1 MKDAKQGQIPRRG
14 YLYVVAAALLWAVSG
29 TSGKFL
35 FHHGVTPYELVQL
48 RVTLSAAVLFLWLAV
63 RHRDLLR
70 ISRRDLPYFLV
81 LGIAGMAAVHF
92 TYFFTISKIDV
103 AIAILLEYLAPVFI
117 ALYSVLI
124 VREKLTRTITASVA
138 LSFLGCYLAV
148 GAYSIDILT
157 LNWLGIAVGICAGIT
172 YACYSILAEKG
183 MRKYSP
189 WTVVFYA
196 LLFAAL
202 FWNIALRPL
211 SSFIRPYSG
220 VDWFWIVYISVL
232 GTAVP
237 FGLYTAGIS
246 LIRSTRASV
255 TATLEPIAAAFIA
268 WLFLGEKLQIPQM
281 LGGVLVIAAVILLQ
295 VRCEY
300 DENTSALIRGRNNEW

>member
-48 RVTLSAAVLFLWLAV
+48 RVTLSAAMLFLWLAV

-70 ISRRDLPYFLV
+70 IS
-81 LGIAGMAAVHF
+81 
-92 TYFFTISKIDV
+92 
-103 AIAILLEYLAPVFI
+103 LLEYLAPVFI